1 MVMST
6 DKQTNKHTDKPML
19 PKTTSFAKEVI
30 KALWDYCVL
39 SCMNLTQHYALTGF
53 QKL

>member
-1 MVMST
+1 MLST
-6 DKQTNKHTDKPML
+6 DKQTNKQTDKPML
-19 PKTTSFAKEVI
+19 PKKKTSFVKEAI

-39 SCMNLTQHYALTGF
+39 TCMNLTQHYALTGF